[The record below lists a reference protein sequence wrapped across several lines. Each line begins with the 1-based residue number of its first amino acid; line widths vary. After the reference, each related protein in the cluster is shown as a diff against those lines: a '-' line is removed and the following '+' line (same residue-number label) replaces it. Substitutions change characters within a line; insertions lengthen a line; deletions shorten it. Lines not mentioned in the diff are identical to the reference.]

1 MPLIKWD
8 DSLFSVQNE
17 EFDKHH
23 KKLVDLINELHSAM
37 MKRTGKEALRV
48 ILIELKKY
56 TEYHFK
62 AEEKQLLLVNYPD
75 FESHKKQHTDFVQ
88 ELETLIRNYEWGKR
102 EVGIDTMEFLKEWLF
117 KHIQMSDKKY
127 TPYLK
132 K

>member
-8 DSLFSVQNE
+8 DALFSVQNE
-17 EFDKHH
+17 EFDNHH
-23 KKLVDLINELHSAM
+23 KKLVDMINELHSAM
-37 MKRTGKEALRV
+37 MKRTGKEALKE
-48 ILIELKKY
+48 ILWELKKY

-75 FESHKKQHTDFVQ
+75 FENHKKQHTDFVQ
-88 ELETLIRNYEWGKR
+88 ELEILIRNYEWGKR

-117 KHIQMSDKKY
+117 KHIQMTDKRY
-127 TPYLK
+127 VPYLK

>member
-8 DSLFSVQNE
+8 DALFSVNHA
-17 EFDKHH
+17 EFDNHH

-37 MKRTGKEALRV
+37 MKRTGKEALKE
-48 ILIELKKY
+48 ILLELKKY

-62 AEEKQLLLVNYPD
+62 AEENQMITANYPD
-75 FESHKKQHTDFVQ
+75 FENHKKQHSDFVK
-88 ELETLIRNYEWGKR
+88 ELENLIQSYEWGKR

-117 KHIQMSDKKY
+117 KHIQMTDKKY
-127 TPYLK
+127 VPYLK